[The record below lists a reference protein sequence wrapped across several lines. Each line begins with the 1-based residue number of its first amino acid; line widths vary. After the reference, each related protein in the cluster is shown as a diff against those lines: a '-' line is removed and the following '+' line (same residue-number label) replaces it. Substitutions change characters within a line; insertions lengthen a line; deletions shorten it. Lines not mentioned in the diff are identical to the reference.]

1 MTGHISGL
9 DARMVLDSRGQPT
22 VEVDCFV
29 DGALSGRAIVPS
41 GASTGAYEALELRDG
56 DPSMYLGKGV
66 SAAVNNVKDRI
77 EQALVG
83 LPVDEQRIIDDAMI
97 KLDGTPNKSELGAN
111 AMLGASMACLH
122 AGATLHEL
130 PLWKYIGGLPED

>member
-29 DGALSGRAIVPS
+29 DGVLLGRTIVPS

-56 DPSMYLGKGV
+56 DSNVYLGKGV
-66 SAAVNNVKDRI
+66 SQAVNNVKDH
-77 EQALVG
+77 L
-83 LPVDEQRIIDDAMI
+83 
-97 KLDGTPNKSELGAN
+97 
-111 AMLGASMACLH
+111 
-122 AGATLHEL
+122 
-130 PLWKYIGGLPED
+130 